1 MTNANLSPFGLSLS
15 KPSFFLKED
24 VKPFG
29 GLRVNGHYSKDNIV

>member
-1 MTNANLSPFGLSLS
+1 MKRVNLSPLGLSLS

-29 GLRVNGHYSKDNIV
+29 GLRVSGHYSKDNIV